1 MALICTDWLN
11 GYNLIEEGHV
21 IWGLMTALLPF
32 LPGAIVGLYAAWVF
46 LSEKNYCNFFLNL
59 LFFLPGVVLG
69 TEL

>member
-21 IWGLMTALLPF
+21 VWGLMTALLPF
-32 LPGAIVGLYAAWVF
+32 LPGAIVGFYVAWLAF
-46 LSEKNYCNFFLNL
+46 REKNYCMFFLIL
-59 LFFLPGVVLG
+59 LFYVPGVVLG